1 MTLEMKKCR
10 KMICLTV
17 LALMTGEKVARGGEI
32 VCATLARVR
41 EREKEAAAKE
51 RNVKDLLQSLFWA
64 AHWEAGERQW
74 WWSIV
79 QLRLSPVC
87 NSKTYLPAS
96 LEALHRIVRYA
107 AGKVVGCSHLLFTSS
122 IGLRWVFICWWSELL
137 LGGGGEVERA
147 QLYLLPSGEP
157 PLIGRRGGATSTSN
171 Q

>member
-1 MTLEMKKCR
+1 MQLW
-10 KMICLTV
+10 L
-17 LALMTGEKVARGGEI
+17 
-32 VCATLARVR
+32 R

-171 Q
+171 QQHRHFIISSSKKWLALLEAKRNKIAKL